1 MRKSTLFPSLGL
13 LPISVLLLLLAT
25 LITADASKRRRIK
38 NQQLPII
45 SSPLSTFQ
53 SPSNPPIRAKSHNF
67 TLRHIFHHGTYQHP
81 EVHKRLDVRSEDVLW
96 TVDDERSELAGP
108 LSFQAA
114 SRAEPIQR
122 LTDRRMQSV
131 EDLINSAQRKG
142 TPSILVASDWVFD
155 EVSGPNIT
163 DKDTVISLANMAAN
177 AYVKVPGTEDWED
190 VNTGKNREF
199 NHSAAFGWEGDGL
212 RGHIFADPDNSTIV
226 IGLKG
231 TTPAVFDG
239 SGSTTRDKMND
250 NLFFSCCCGQ
260 GGHYLW
266 RPVCDCNTAA
276 FTCNNTC
283 LIKNLRERNMYY
295 TAAME
300 LYGNVT
306 EMYPD
311 SQIWLAGHSLGGSVS
326 SLLGLTFGLPVTTFE
341 APAEALAAARLGLPV
356 PPLVH
361 DGLHQLRQFTGAY
374 HFGHTADPIYMGT
387 CNAATSACTLG
398 GYAMETQCHTGKV
411 CVYDT
416 VDDKQWRVSAS
427 THSIRSVIKNVI
439 KAYDELPTCEPDS
452 TEDDPCVDC
461 FNWKYFES
469 NGSEITSTSSSI
481 SSTSSATSISMTRT
495 ETCKTPGWWGCLV
508 CIFIQTFPLKYLL
521 ISTG

>member
-1 MRKSTLFPSLGL
+1 MRIDIRYAPTMGLFSATILF
-13 LPISVLLLLLAT
+13 LLLAT
-25 LITADASKRRRIK
+25 STTIDASKRRRPAHE
-38 NQQLPII
+38 QLPLI
-45 SSPLSTFQ
+45 PLPAFRPLHDPQTSAPQ
-53 SPSNPPIRAKSHNF
+53 ARSHQF
-67 TLRHIFHHGTYQHP
+67 TLRHIFHHGTYQYPKLHA
-81 EVHKRLDVRSEDVLW
+81 RLDVKP
-96 TVDDERSELAGP
+96 DDELWAVDEEKSELAGP
-108 LSFQAA
+108 PSFRAI
-114 SRAEPIQR
+114 SRTEPIQR
-122 LTDRRMQSV
+122 LTDRRIQYV
-131 EDLINSAQRKG
+131 EGLINTARGKG
-142 TPSILVASDWVFD
+142 IPSVLETSDWTVD

-163 DKDTVISLANMAAN
+163 DKDTVLSLANIAAN
-177 AYVKVPGTEDWED
+177 AYVKVPDTEDWSD
-190 VNTGKNREF
+190 VNTGEHWNY

-212 RGHIFADPDNSTIV
+212 RGHIFGDPDNSTII

-239 SGSTTRDKMND
+239 SGSTTRDKEND

-266 RPVCDCNTAA
+266 RRVCDCNTAA

-283 LIKNLRERNMYY
+283 LLKNLRERNMYY
-295 TAAME
+295 TAALE

-311 SQIWLAGHSLGGSVS
+311 SQIWLTGHSLGGSVT

-341 APAEALAAARLGLPV
+341 APAEALAAARIGLPV
-356 PPLVH
+356 PP
-361 DGLHQLRQFTGAY
+361 GFNEGSHQLRQFTGAY

-416 VDDKQWRVSAS
+416 VEDKQWRVSAS
-427 THSIRSVIKNVI
+427 THSIRGVIKSVIEV
-439 KAYDELPTCEPDS
+439 YDDVPTCEPDS

-469 NGSEITSTSSSI
+469 NGSEITGTSSSM
-481 SSTSSATSISMTRT
+481 SSTSTSTRISYTRT

-508 CIFIQTFPLKYLL
+508 GRHSATTFH
-521 ISTG
+521 

>member
-1 MRKSTLFPSLGL
+1 MRQLVHRPSKGSLSL
-13 LPISVLLLLLAT
+13 NAMLLLLLLAT
-25 LITADASKRRRIK
+25 TITVDASKRRK
-38 NQQLPII
+38 TDSSQAPIL
-45 SSPLSTFQ
+45 SSPPQEPQVHIAPALA
-53 SPSNPPIRAKSHNF
+53 PRSHNF
-67 TLRHIFHHGTYQHP
+67 TLRHIFHHGTYQYPHL
-81 EVHKRLDVRSEDVLW
+81 HKRLDVGEREEIW
-96 TVDDERSELAGP
+96 TEGDEQSTLAGRH
-108 LSFQAA
+108 SFQAV

-122 LTDRRMQSV
+122 LRDRSIQAV
-131 EDLINSAQRKG
+131 EDLVNKRQSQG
-142 TPSILVASDWVFD
+142 SPYILDATSWTIDSVP
-155 EVSGPNIT
+155 GPNIT
-163 DKDTVISLANMAAN
+163 DKDTVISLANIAAD
-177 AYVKVPGTEDWED
+177 AYVKVPGEEDWTD
-190 VNTGKNREF
+190 VNQGENRNF

-212 RGHIFADPDNSTIV
+212 RGHIFADQDNSTIV

-239 SGSTTRDKMND
+239 SGSTTRDKEND

-266 RPVCDCNTAA
+266 RRVCDCNTAA
-276 FTCNNTC
+276 YTCNNTC
-283 LIKNLRERNMYY
+283 LIKTLREKNMYY

-306 EMYPD
+306 EMYPN

-341 APAEALAAARLGLPV
+341 APAEALPAARLGLPV
-356 PPLVH
+356 PP
-361 DGLHQLRQFTGAY
+361 GFKNQEHQLRQFTGAY
-374 HFGHTADPIYMGT
+374 HFGHTADPIFMGT

-416 VDDKQWRVSAS
+416 VEDKQWRVSAS
-427 THSIRSVIKNVI
+427 THSIRSVLKNVI
-439 KAYDELPTCEPDS
+439 KVYDKLPTCEPDS

-469 NGSEITSTSSSI
+469 NGSEVTGTSTRSSTTSTSTSSL
-481 SSTSSATSISMTRT
+481 TRT

-508 CIFIQTFPLKYLL
+508 RSEFL
-521 ISTG
+521 

>member
-1 MRKSTLFPSLGL
+1 MRKFALCPPLGL
-13 LPISVLLLLLAT
+13 LSFSILLLLLAT
-25 LITADASKRRRIK
+25 SATVDASKRRRIER
-38 NQQLPII
+38 QQFPFTFSLLP
-45 SSPLSTFQ
+45 SSRDPQ
-53 SPSNPPIRAKSHNF
+53 HSPVQAKSHNF
-67 TLRHIFHHGTYQHP
+67 TLRHIFHHGTYLYP
-81 EVHKRLDVRSEDVLW
+81 EVHKRLDVKPKDIFW
-96 TVDDERSELAGP
+96 TVEDEKSELAGP
-108 LSFQAA
+108 PTFQAA

-122 LTDRRMQSV
+122 LTDRRIQSV
-131 EDLINSAQRKG
+131 EDLINGAHRKG
-142 TPSILVASDWVFD
+142 TPSVLAASDWTFD
-155 EVSGPNIT
+155 AVPGPNIT
-163 DKDTVISLANMAAN
+163 DKATVISLANMAAN
-177 AYVKVPGTEDWED
+177 AYVKVPGTDDWED
-190 VNTGKNREF
+190 VNTGENSKF

-212 RGHIFADPDNSTIV
+212 RGHIFADRDNSTIV

-239 SGSTTRDKMND
+239 SGSTTRDKEND

-260 GGHYLW
+260 GGQYLW
-266 RPVCDCNTAA
+266 RRVCDCNTAA
-276 FTCNNTC
+276 YTCNNTC
-283 LIKNLRERNMYY
+283 LLKNLRERNMYY

-356 PPLVH
+356 PPGVR

-439 KAYDELPTCEPDS
+439 MAYDDLPTCEPDS

-469 NGSEITSTSSSI
+469 NGSEITSTSSSM
-481 SSTSSATSISMTRT
+481 SSTSSSTTTSMTRT

-508 CIFIQTFPLKYLL
+508 CP
-521 ISTG
+521 